1 MGASIG
7 IATLV
12 ILMLVGVPVA
22 FSFAGMTV
30 VLSIIYDVNVQSVML
45 TGWRSL
51 DSVVLMALPLF
62 ILTGYLMGSGGLA
75 KRLIDLVESMV
86 GGIKGGL
93 GGSLILASALFGA
106 ISGTA
111 SAAVVSIGSVMITPL
126 AERVLH
132 WVPFLSGVGVAPM
145 TWTRI
150 SRLQLSGIFF
160 IRVALFKISI
170 SASTAQFPR
179 VLRERL
185 FSSRVLENG

>member
-126 AERVLH
+126 AER
-132 WVPFLSGVGVAPM
+132 G
-145 TWTRI
+145 
-150 SRLQLSGIFF
+150 FF
-160 IRVALFKISI
+160 IGCLF
-170 SASTAQFPR
+170 FLGLGWHP
-179 VLRERL
+179 
-185 FSSRVLENG
+185 